1 MHDPRIQS
9 ITKSITLFHHMIL
22 LHAVDSDLDKDT
34 FNEYLYSVF
43 SDSSSDS
50 SSAPLN
56 ADDLPQHQLNIYQY
70 YILLQIKSFMSVLS
84 TLNTNKASACMAV
97 IILDPC
103 MHDSYTFCAL
113 FLTYPLYIIC
123 CRYPYK

>member
-1 MHDPRIQS
+1 
-9 ITKSITLFHHMIL
+9 MIL

-56 ADDLPQHQLNIYQY
+56 ADDLPQHQLNICDRLCENLHSSHL
-70 YILLQIKSFMSVLS
+70 I
-84 TLNTNKASACMAV
+84 V
-97 IILDPC
+97 IRETPV
-103 MHDSYTFCAL
+103 
-113 FLTYPLYIIC
+113 
-123 CRYPYK
+123 